1 MQLLLQHQQHQLQ
14 QLHSM
19 QQQQQM
25 PSPLRSGSL
34 PIRSSPSNR
43 SLSDAGGVGSGAS
56 PQNYYAG
63 LLGSA
68 ATSTAQPS
76 PQSPKVLSRRTSS
89 YNR

>member
-25 PSPLRSGSL
+25 QSPLHSGSM
-34 PIRSSPSNR
+34 PIRSSPSNK
-43 SLSDAGGVGSGAS
+43 SLSDAGCVGSAAS

-68 ATSTAQPS
+68 AATGQAS